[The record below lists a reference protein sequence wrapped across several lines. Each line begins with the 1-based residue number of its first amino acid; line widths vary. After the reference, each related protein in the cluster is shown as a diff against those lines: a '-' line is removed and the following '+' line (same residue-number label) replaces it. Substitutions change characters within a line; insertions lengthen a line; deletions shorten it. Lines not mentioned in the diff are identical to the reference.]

1 MKIKGSKRE
10 FHRRQSKGSL
20 LALSFLGFGLLV
32 LGIAVLLYIPKTTS
46 PANDSNYSVIPIEVE
61 FNAPEV
67 ALKDLNGQAGSLS
80 AYRGKVILVNNWA
93 TWCPPCKAEMP
104 ALQAFYEAHKTQ
116 DFVLIAIEAGE
127 TASEVANFV
136 NQYGLT
142 FNVWLDPD
150 NISLDAF
157 HNQALPNSYVID
169 KVGIV
174 RLAWSGAI
182 NQEMLEKYVGPL
194 LEK

>member
-1 MKIKGSKRE
+1 MKMKGRRRE
-10 FHRRQSKGSL
+10 LHRRQSKGSL
-20 LALSFLGFGLLV
+20 LALIFLGFGLLI

-46 PANDSNYSVIPIEVE
+46 PASDANYSVIPVEVE
-61 FNAPEV
+61 FNAPEI
-67 ALKDLNGQAGSLS
+67 ALQDLNGQAGSLS
-80 AYRGKVILVNNWA
+80 AYRGKVVLVNNWA

-104 ALQAFYEAHKTQ
+104 GMQAFYEAHKAQ

-136 NQYGLT
+136 KQYGLT

-150 NISLDAF
+150 NRSLDAF
-157 HNQALPNSYVID
+157 HNQDLPNSYVID

-182 NQEMLEKYVGPL
+182 SQEMLEKYVGPL